1 MLARERGG
9 PTVETGRKEEVLLEE
24 VRERE
29 REGCVHI
36 YIWRAS
42 SRVSSQRVLVIVRRK
57 LTMIVVVE
65 VEEEEEELGVGV

>member
-29 REGCVHI
+29 RERAVYTYIYGELLRESLLNGC
-36 YIWRAS
+36 
-42 SRVSSQRVLVIVRRK
+42 
-57 LTMIVVVE
+57 
-65 VEEEEEELGVGV
+65 